1 MWVEKWFSFLLEVHW
16 FSMQCWYCR
25 RSEID
30 RLTWELV
37 VTTHNVQKRAKAII
51 WVILDSFCSNYT
63 VKSTV
68 LHQNDPYQIPLHF
81 GSYCRLPSYFC
92 VGLKHSSLESW
103 PDWKIYLNKIYS
115 AVGGVSRL
123 VSCTRTALNVI
134 FQFDLFQRPKLSK
147 RDFVI
152 STTTIYRNQTEII
165 PPFMYLRRN
174 LAFL

>member
-25 RSEID
+25 RSQID

-37 VTTHNVQKRAKAII
+37 VTTHSVQKRAKAIKLGNPRLVEI
-51 WVILDSFCSNYT
+51 ASLTRSWVILDSFCSNYT
-63 VKSTV
+63 VKSIV
-68 LHQNDPYQIPLHF
+68 LHQNDSYQIPLHF

-103 PDWKIYLNKIYS
+103 PDGKIYLNKICS

-123 VSCTRTALNVI
+123 VSCTRRALNVI
-134 FQFDLFQRPKLSK
+134 LHFD
-147 RDFVI
+147 
-152 STTTIYRNQTEII
+152 
-165 PPFMYLRRN
+165 
-174 LAFL
+174 